1 MNSIRFCSHCGELT
15 TTRIPEGDH
24 LPRVVCD
31 ACGIVHYQNP
41 RVVVG
46 CVPEYEGRLLL
57 CRRAIE
63 PRLGYWTIPAGF
75 LENGETLAQGAARE
89 AHEEALAR
97 VQIGSLLAVI
107 DIPEAHQVHVFYR
120 ASLPDGQHGA
130 GAESLE
136 TALLTPADIPWE
148 QMAFSSTRFALER
161 YLADRAAGIEQHH
174 TAALARRPDGA

>member
-1 MNSIRFCSHCGELT
+1 MNSIRFCSHCGERT
-15 TTRIPEGDH
+15 TTRIPDGDH

-107 DIPEAHQVHVFYR
+107 DIPEAHQVHVFFR
-120 ASLPDGQHGA
+120 ASLPDGQHGV

-136 TALLTPADIPWE
+136 TALVTAAEIPWAE
-148 QMAFSSTRFALER
+148 MAFSSTRFALER
-161 YLADRAAGIEQHH
+161 YLADRAAGVEQHH